1 MSYDIICLEL
11 SPNRYTLRILG
22 DHNDIFCNHNDL
34 LCDWTRLICLCFMH
48 FMSRFLSYYVSCLHN
63 MLFKYI
69 ICYFYFSLPPFNPLV
84 LRVHTQV
91 HSSRRGQST
100 ESGSD
105 NTHLW
110 LTQAS
115 CLSSLQKTN
124 TITSASFLR
133 LRQVVGVRVHITQQC
148 LTS

>member
-1 MSYDIICLEL
+1 
-11 SPNRYTLRILG
+11 
-22 DHNDIFCNHNDL
+22 
-34 LCDWTRLICLCFMH
+34 MH

-148 LTS
+148 LTSWKNLTFSRAICFASTPLTTHLVGSSYQCTGPSSITYSTQRT